1 MNRRIL
7 SAIAASL
14 LTSTAATAQPVVIS
28 GGTVAL
34 GDGSAPIE
42 NGVVIVENGR
52 IVAAGA
58 AGSVR
63 VPQGATMLH
72 ATGKWVSPG
81 LVAPFSRIGLSEI
94 DLSASGSDDSGNGG
108 SPHSAAIDVTWSV
121 NPAAGP
127 IGVARADGVT
137 RALVAP
143 SPGDRIFAGQG
154 AVIDTATDYDPITRG
169 KAFQLVYLGEA
180 GAGIAGGSRSGSVA
194 ELREGLRRAN
204 GEGAYR
210 DLPDESLLTSAD
222 IEALGPVVAGEVP
235 MMVVA
240 NRAVDI
246 VNLIRLKREFRNLD
260 LILLGASEGH
270 LVADQ
275 IAAAGIP
282 VIVEPTQNRPGSF
295 ESLAST
301 QSNAGRMVAA
311 GVEVSAAQINDFVT
325 RGAQNGRQ
333 MAGNLVAIGRVPGHT
348 GLSWGQ
354 AFATITSTPASMIG
368 MDGEI
373 GVLAPGARADVVLW
387 SGDPLELTSHAER
400 VWIDGVEQSLE
411 NRQTALARRY
421 RSLVREQ
428 LPKAYRR

>member
-1 MNRRIL
+1 MNRRL
-7 SAIAASL
+7 LTALAASL
-14 LTSTAATAQPVVIS
+14 LASTAANAQPVAIT

-42 NGVVIVENGR
+42 NGVVIVDNGR
-52 IVAAGA
+52 IIA
-58 AGSVR
+58 AGSAGSVG
-63 VPQGATMLH
+63 VPAGATMLD
-72 ATGKWVSPG
+72 ASGKWVSPG
-81 LVAPFSRIGLSEI
+81 LVAPFSRIGLAEV
-94 DLSASGSDDSGNGG
+94 DLSADGSDDSGIGD
-108 SPHSAAIDVTWSV
+108 SVHSAAIDVTWSV
-121 NPAAGP
+121 NPAASP
-127 IGVARADGVT
+127 IAVARADGVT
-137 RALVAP
+137 RAVVAP
-143 SPGDRIFAGQG
+143 SPGSHIFSGQG
-154 AVIDTATDYDPITRG
+154 AVIDTATDYDPVTKAR
-169 KAFQLVYLGEA
+169 AFQLVYLGES
-180 GAGIAGGSRSGSVA
+180 GAYLAGGSRSGSVV
-194 ELREGLRRAN
+194 ELRDGLRRAM

-210 DLPDESLLTSAD
+210 DLPDDSLLTGAD
-222 IEALGPVVAGEVP
+222 IEALKPVVEGRMP

-246 VNLIRLKREFRNLD
+246 VNLLRLKSEFRNLD
-260 LILLGASEGH
+260 LILLGAAEGH
-270 LVADQ
+270 LVADR
-275 IAAAGIP
+275 IAAAGVP

-311 GVEVSAAQINDFVT
+311 GVDVSAAQINDFVN
-325 RGAQNGRQ
+325 RAAQNGRQ
-333 MAGNLVAIGRVPGHT
+333 MAGNLVALTKLPGHQ
-348 GLSWGQ
+348 GVSWGQ
-354 AFATITSTPASMIG
+354 AFAMVTSKPAAMIG

-421 RSLVREQ
+421 RSLQRES